1 MGTRQNVLSFVD
13 DIAIY
18 IFYYQ
23 TWSTPMWCLISQRQA
38 VKCQLDAFKNIPL
51 CLSRKVFLWPPR
63 LRSTM
68 VTVFSE
74 TCIWFKVFFPF
85 ICSINLHCHFA
96 CQYKRGNCC
105 QMTSGWYLTLSC
117 LSLVCSATFL
127 TFHFPLSLVL
137 YSSCTWHLSW
147 ALSVMSII
155 IINKV
160 PPICRN
166 HAKRCSSH
174 VKQFAASL
182 MNWLGFT
189 FVLHLT

>member
-1 MGTRQNVLSFVD
+1 MLLKTSHFASLERSFCGLQDFTLLWWQYFQKHASDSKFLSF
-13 DIAIY
+13 Y
-18 IFYYQ
+18 LLHY
-23 TWSTPMWCLISQRQA
+23 
-38 VKCQLDAFKNIPL
+38 
-51 CLSRKVFLWPPR
+51 
-63 LRSTM
+63 
-68 VTVFSE
+68 
-74 TCIWFKVFFPF
+74 
-85 ICSINLHCHFA
+85 LHCHFA

-105 QMTSGWYLTLSC
+105 QMTCGWYLTLSC

-160 PPICRN
+160 PPLCQN
-166 HAKRCSSH
+166 HAKSCSSY

-189 FVLHLT
+189 FLLHLT